1 MLIDFELLI
10 KTLFV
15 LFLAVISP
23 GPDFVMVLRNS
34 LRHGRAAGLVS
45 AFGVAFGC
53 LLSFTLVMFG
63 LKILFSYHLV
73 KGLFSLICGAYLVY
87 LGFMSIRNKTQ
98 HQHISGQHQSG
109 AQLWLYFKN
118 GLLTNLLNPKLY
130 TLSTA
135 ILTYTEQQHP
145 NLATNAAIVIG
156 QAIMA
161 LLWFSAVSVMFSYSK
176 MQDAYLKKER
186 VINILVGFIF
196 IILGSR
202 IMFG

>member
-1 MLIDFELLI
+1 MSQ
-10 KTLFV
+10 
-15 LFLAVISP
+15 IS
-23 GPDFVMVLRNS
+23 NK
-34 LRHGRAAGLVS
+34 
-45 AFGVAFGC
+45 AFKKE
-53 LLSFTLVMFG
+53 
-63 LKILFSYHLV
+63 KILF
-73 KGLFSLICGAYLVY
+73 K
-87 LGFMSIRNKTQ
+87 
-98 HQHISGQHQSG
+98 
-109 AQLWLYFKN
+109 
-118 GLLTNLLNPKLY
+118 LLTNLLNPKLY